1 MSTTQGVSR
10 AAIEVLD
17 CVVLY
22 SGKCAFLSQA
32 DEKHWYSTMLTSNQF
47 TFFDFAPKLLFLF
60 RFYFSVF
67 DSRQKKNTCELLV
80 FRLELV
86 VLSRPGFLFTH
97 EYQVSLPPFSR
108 SDCYSPQM
116 HFCLWLSQ
124 RNVDEPVNEQ
134 RNLREAFFF
143 LLCVFCF
150 AVTFSH
156 FNSFIQTNVC
166 YCYSTNILHQTVLS
180 YWSDSF

>member
-1 MSTTQGVSR
+1 MCFSFPGRWEALIQHNAR
-10 AAIEVLD
+10 
-17 CVVLY
+17 
-22 SGKCAFLSQA
+22 
-32 DEKHWYSTMLTSNQF
+32 TSNQF
-47 TFFDFAPKLLFLF
+47 TSFDFAPKLLFLF

-67 DSRQKKNTCELLV
+67 DSRQKKILVSCWYLDLSLWFCPGQVSCLLM
-80 FRLELV
+80 
-86 VLSRPGFLFTH
+86 SIKFLFHLSAGVTVTVH
-97 EYQVSLPPFSR
+97 R
-108 SDCYSPQM
+108 STSVYDC
-116 HFCLWLSQ
+116 
-124 RNVDEPVNEQ
+124 
-134 RNLREAFFF
+134 LREMWTSLLMNRETSGKPFFF